1 MYSEDDLLPLSG
13 LQHLVFCERQ
23 WALIHIEQTWVE
35 NRLTALGREQH
46 ERVDETG
53 RSWEVGVRA
62 ATGLRVHSLRL
73 GLAGR
78 ADVVEFRESEL
89 GVALPGVGGRWIPYP
104 VEHKR
109 GRPKPDDCDLVQLC
123 AQAMCLEEMLG
134 GRVERGAI
142 FYGRPRRRLEVEFTA
157 ALRER
162 TERLAARMH
171 TMMRAQQT
179 PAARYERKC
188 DSCSLLDRCRPKS
201 AGRGKNAS
209 LYLSR
214 LVAREMEGGDEE

>member
-46 ERVDETG
+46 ERVDEEG
-53 RSWEVGVRA
+53 RSWEAGVRA
-62 ATGLRVHSLRL
+62 ATGLRVHSLRF
-73 GLAGR
+73 GLVGR
-78 ADVVEFRESEL
+78 ADVVEFRESAD
-89 GVALPGVGGRWIPYP
+89 GVELPGAGGQWIAYP

-123 AQAMCLEEMLG
+123 AQALCLEEMLG

-142 FYGRPRRRLEVEFTA
+142 FYGRPRRRLEVRFTA
-157 ALRER
+157 ELRER
-162 TERLAARMH
+162 TERLAERMH
-171 TMMRAQQT
+171 AMMQAGVT
-179 PAARYERKC
+179 PPAKYEKRC
-188 DSCSLLDRCRPKS
+188 DSCSLLERCRPQS
-201 AGRGKNAS
+201 AGRGKNAL
-209 LYLSR
+209 LYLER
-214 LVAREMEGGDEE
+214 LIARELKGEAEE